1 MDYKELAEKAKEID
15 EKATPG
21 PWMWDLRECNHQ
33 CLLTTTHSGKY
44 YVMGFQRWG
53 LQDALP
59 SFQVYDRYD
68 GPMKDRGSHGMVRAD
83 KLSKSYPGQ
92 EHHRGFDNFID
103 HPDARYIAESRQLFH
118 LMAEA
123 ITDLLARAEA
133 AEARADEAEASLA
146 AAVRDMEAMAATIRA
161 RSIYD
166 TECCFLCK
174 YDGPVEDY
182 CPGWEGEECFQW
194 RGT

>member
-1 MDYKELAEKAKEID
+1 MDY
-15 EKATPG
+15 
-21 PWMWDLRECNHQ
+21 REQ
-33 CLLTTTHSGKY
+33 
-44 YVMGFQRWG
+44 
-53 LQDALP
+53 
-59 SFQVYDRYD
+59 
-68 GPMKDRGSHGMVRAD
+68 
-83 KLSKSYPGQ
+83 
-92 EHHRGFDNFID
+92 
-103 HPDARYIAESRQLFH
+103 AESLLYDAKDWAGDPHIKKDLHGAAQS
-118 LMAEA
+118 

-133 AEARADEAEASLA
+133 AEAMVDEAEASLA

-161 RSIYD
+161 RPIYD

>member
-133 AEARADEAEASLA
+133 AEARADEAEASLD

-161 RSIYD
+161 RPIYD

-182 CPGWEGEECFQW
+182 CPGWDGEECFQW

>member
-1 MDYKELAEKAKEID
+1 MDNEKLL
-15 EKATPG
+15 KALGRLSVETGSPACLG
-21 PWMWDLRECNHQ
+21 CGWEHDCNTHGCAILR
-33 CLLTTTHSGKY
+33 GIR
-44 YVMGFQRWG
+44 F
-53 LQDALP
+53 ALE
-59 SFQVYDRYD
+59 D
-68 GPMKDRGSHGMVRAD
+68 
-83 KLSKSYPGQ
+83 
-92 EHHRGFDNFID
+92 
-103 HPDARYIAESRQLFH
+103 
-118 LMAEA
+118 
-123 ITDLLARAEA
+123 

-161 RSIYD
+161 RPIDD

>member
-1 MDYKELAEKAKEID
+1 MDY
-15 EKATPG
+15 
-21 PWMWDLRECNHQ
+21 REQ
-33 CLLTTTHSGKY
+33 
-44 YVMGFQRWG
+44 
-53 LQDALP
+53 
-59 SFQVYDRYD
+59 
-68 GPMKDRGSHGMVRAD
+68 
-83 KLSKSYPGQ
+83 
-92 EHHRGFDNFID
+92 
-103 HPDARYIAESRQLFH
+103 AESLLYDAKDWAGDPHIKKDLHGAAQS
-118 LMAEA
+118 

-133 AEARADEAEASLA
+133 AEAMADEAEASLA

-161 RSIYD
+161 RPIYD

>member
-1 MDYKELAEKAKEID
+1 MEYKGLAEHLKEWNENLISEMCAD
-15 EKATPG
+15 DVLTCDDLCGCTGDCIVVQGAT
-21 PWMWDLRECNHQ
+21 
-33 CLLTTTHSGKY
+33 
-44 YVMGFQRWG
+44 
-53 LQDALP
+53 
-59 SFQVYDRYD
+59 
-68 GPMKDRGSHGMVRAD
+68 
-83 KLSKSYPGQ
+83 
-92 EHHRGFDNFID
+92 
-103 HPDARYIAESRQLFH
+103 
-118 LMAEA
+118 A

-146 AAVRDMEAMAATIRA
+146 AAVRDVEAMAATIRA

-182 CPGWEGEECFQW
+182 CPGWEGEECFRW

>member
-1 MDYKELAEKAKEID
+1 MDYRGQVESLLYDAKDWAGDPHIR
-15 EKATPG
+15 K
-21 PWMWDLRECNHQ
+21 DL
-33 CLLTTTHSGKY
+33 
-44 YVMGFQRWG
+44 
-53 LQDALP
+53 
-59 SFQVYDRYD
+59 
-68 GPMKDRGSHGMVRAD
+68 HGAAQ
-83 KLSKSYPGQ
+83 S
-92 EHHRGFDNFID
+92 
-103 HPDARYIAESRQLFH
+103 
-118 LMAEA
+118 

-161 RSIYD
+161 RPIDD

-182 CPGWEGEECFQW
+182 CPGWEGEECFRW